1 MTTDEMCAKAIE
13 MANDVFSVKLEYQT
27 ADLEILEEKVMPV
40 LEKMVSEGKI
50 NEVAAVNVAAFYGA
64 YLGELML
71 RGFAGEKGYAWQLS
85 EDSDLPV
92 IVGEKG
98 KFNPIAKVHK
108 RLTQGT
114 EDDIRSFYKV
124 AQAIVSG
131 TFTPGK

>member
-27 ADLEILEEKVMPV
+27 SDLEILEEKIMPV
-40 LEKMVSEGKI
+40 LEQMVSAGKI
-50 NEVAAVNVAAFYGA
+50 NEIAAGNLSALYGA

-85 EDSDLPV
+85 EGSDLPV
-92 IVGEKG
+92 IVGGEG
-98 KFNPIAKVHK
+98 KFNPIAKVYK
-108 RLTQGT
+108 RLTQGNA
-114 EDDIRSFYKV
+114 DDIRSFYKV

-131 TFTPGK
+131 KLKTT